1 MDQGP
6 DQCVPG
12 DDAQAELLMAPM
24 TSANS
29 ATAPQR
35 ESGLVR
41 GALAALAVVLATV
54 PGGTV
59 AREQVSP
66 RSLVLLLASDHPA
79 YGPGMTAMFTL
90 AVDNPTEAPITVTF
104 PSAQTYDIAVLL
116 DGTEV
121 WRSSAGLAFAAA
133 LVERTFPPGVTLL
146 GRERWAWLDTSGTP
160 LPPGTY
166 RVIGTLTTAP
176 PQSGN
181 TLEITLGVP

>member
-1 MDQGP
+1 
-6 DQCVPG
+6 
-12 DDAQAELLMAPM
+12 MAPM
-24 TSANS
+24 TATTS

-35 ESGLVR
+35 VR
-41 GALAALAVVLATV
+41 VLIRVGIAALAVVLATV
-54 PGGTV
+54 PGGTA
-59 AREQVSP
+59 AREQVSAH
-66 RSLVLLLASDHPA
+66 SLVLLLASDHPA

-121 WRSSAGLAFAAA
+121 WRSSAGLGFAAA
-133 LVERTFPPGVTLL
+133 LVERSFPPGVTLL
-146 GRERWAWLDTSGTP
+146 GRERWGWRDTSGTP
-160 LPPGTY
+160 LPPGSY

-181 TLEITLGVP
+181 TLEITLSGP

>member
-1 MDQGP
+1 
-6 DQCVPG
+6 
-12 DDAQAELLMAPM
+12 MAPM

-29 ATAPQR
+29 AT
-35 ESGLVR
+35 GLR
-41 GALAALAVVLATV
+41 RAGALIRGGIAALAVALATI

-59 AREQVSP
+59 AREQVSAP
-66 RSLVLLLASDHPA
+66 ALVLLLASDQPA

-116 DGTEV
+116 DGMEV
-121 WRSSAGLAFAAA
+121 WRSSAGLAFTAA
-133 LVERTFPPGVTLL
+133 LVERSFPPGVTLL
-146 GRERWAWLDTSGTP
+146 GRERWAWRDTSGTP

-181 TLEITLGVP
+181 TLEIILGGP